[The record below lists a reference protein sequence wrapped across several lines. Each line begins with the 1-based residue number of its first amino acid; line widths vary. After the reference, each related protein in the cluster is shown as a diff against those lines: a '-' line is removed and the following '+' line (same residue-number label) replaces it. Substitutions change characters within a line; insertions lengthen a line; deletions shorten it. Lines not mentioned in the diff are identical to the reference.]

1 MFWHFI
7 VTSKLLQ
14 RYKGLKTHLSMGF
27 VKFYLGISMKVADWV
42 QPIMYKYLK
51 DYKTIEEYVAT
62 AFNCFSGTF

>member
-1 MFWHFI
+1 
-7 VTSKLLQ
+7 
-14 RYKGLKTHLSMGF
+14 MGF

-42 QPIMYKYLK
+42 QTIMYKYLK